1 MIEVTFREFLRTPK
15 SFLPPPSDGLCITRR
30 DGDNFYIYPNVRQTS
45 DIMSDIVKPQEIKIE
60 NSTMP
65 VDTEVKKMYCQLHFE
80 KGVMYDCQLISWE
93 DENGELRV
101 DRKFACPKCLSKY
114 RNLTVGTLYEI

>member
-1 MIEVTFREFLRTPK
+1 MIKVTFREFLRTPK

-45 DIMSDIVKPQEIKIE
+45 DIMSDIATPKEIRVD

-65 VDTEVKKMYCQLHFE
+65 VDTEVKIMYCQLHFE